1 MNNLKHNRPS
11 GAKQDVR
18 VPVYTFSVCCMAQAS
33 DSRVRFSQY
42 GYEKKEKKTVYCSMQ
57 RGEYGIL
64 RLYDIWVCSLV
75 KLHLSCNGEFRGLQ
89 IIVFIY

>member
-42 GYEKKEKKTVYCSMQ
+42 GYEKKKKKLFTAVCKEENTASYAYMT
-57 RGEYGIL
+57 YG
-64 RLYDIWVCSLV
+64 YVAW
-75 KLHLSCNGEFRGLQ
+75 
-89 IIVFIY
+89 